1 MSKISDIQW
10 KLDVLQQRTFLCDF
24 DCSDKDLNDFLLKD
38 AKKYILSM
46 LATTYLIRDN
56 DNIIAYF
63 CLSNDR
69 ITRDE
74 NLGRTQWNKL
84 NRTVAN
90 EKRRKSYPAVKIG
103 RLAVSTKYAN
113 SGFGKLIIRIVK
125 EMYAH
130 LKQQAGCRFITVD
143 AYQNAL
149 EFYKKNGFDFLTEK
163 DAQEQT
169 RTMYLDLKAF
179 V

>member
-130 LKQQAGCRFITVD
+130 LKQQAGFRFITVD

>member
-1 MSKISDIQW
+1 
-10 KLDVLQQRTFLCDF
+10 L
-24 DCSDKDLNDFLLKD
+24 
-38 AKKYILSM
+38 
-46 LATTYLIRDN
+46 LATTYLIRDDN
-56 DNIIAYF
+56 NIIAYF

-74 NLGRTQWNKL
+74 SLGKTHWNKL

-103 RLAVSTKYAN
+103 RLAVSVEYVN
-113 SGFGKLIIRIVK
+113 SGFGKLIIEMVK
-125 EMYAH
+125 EMYAN

-163 DAQEQT
+163 DEQEQT
-169 RTMYLDLKAF
+169 RAMYLDLKAF
-179 V
+179 TM

>member
-1 MSKISDIQW
+1 MSEVSNIQW
-10 KLDVLQQRTFLCDF
+10 KLDMLQQSTALGIF

-46 LATTYLIRDN
+46 LATTYLIRDEN
-56 DNIIAYF
+56 NIIAYF

-74 NLGRTQWNKL
+74 NLGKAQWNKL

-103 RLAVSTKYAN
+103 RLAVSSEYAN
-113 SGFGKLIIRIVK
+113 FGFGKLIIRMVK
-125 EMYAH
+125 EMYAN

-149 EFYKKNGFDFLTEK
+149 GFYKKNGFDFLTEE
-163 DAQEQT
+163 DEQEQT
-169 RTMYLDLKAF
+169 RAMYLDLKAF
-179 V
+179 A